1 MPPTRLRVEVRETT
15 SKGRARLVPLPGSR
29 LRKVG
34 MWGLGAGGV
43 GGLALD
49 AITFLITGRGEAVR
63 IVLSAGLCL
72 ASATVVALGFV
83 ADRRIRRRHER
94 GGPPA

>member
-1 MPPTRLRVEVRETT
+1 MT
-15 SKGRARLVPLPGSR
+15 SEGRARLVPLPGSG

-34 MWGLGAGGV
+34 MWGLSAGGV

-49 AITFLITGRGEAVR
+49 AVTFLITGRGDAVR

-72 ASATVVALGFV
+72 SSAAVVALGFV
-83 ADRRIRRRHER
+83 ADRRLRRRHER
-94 GGPPA
+94 GGAST